1 MCILLL
7 YSVMQAVIKTC
18 FFIPPTETSII
29 IVHLNS
35 KLDPGGKSSIQSF
48 GKVTLHLY
56 RILKGNNDCTSP
68 SQNAYTSQVINQAFL
83 RLVLILNLLLKAFNG
98 TKKKIMKQVHLSL
111 KSTGLALEEAFS
123 RHQAHIGKINICTG
137 NPVSLFKTHH
147 LLHLTAEQSCYIYL

>member
-18 FFIPPTETSII
+18 FFVPPTETSII

-98 TKKKIMKQVHLSL
+98 TKKKNY
-111 KSTGLALEEAFS
+111 EAS
-123 RHQAHIGKINICTG
+123 PSITKIYRIGSGRSIFQTLG
-137 NPVSLFKTHH
+137 THWKN
-147 LLHLTAEQSCYIYL
+147 QYLYRKPSFTV